1 MFPKINRLSNS
12 DDWQMTILLSSY
24 SSAFTDITT
33 YFYLVSYKLFQ
44 LIEYKKFLIFAVL
57 VWRLPTFKI
66 YIHLT
71 HHSALQ
77 KVSSIFLYY

>member
-1 MFPKINRLSNS
+1 
-12 DDWQMTILLSSY
+12 MTILLSSY

-44 LIEYKKFLIFAVL
+44 RIEYKKFLIFTVF
-57 VWRLPTFKI
+57 VWRLPILKM

-71 HHSALQ
+71 HHRTALQ